1 MYLEKTIGQG
11 IFIKVFIGLMA
22 HKSTFSYYCKTNLF
36 SQSQYTVFYYSY
48 LYPRTE
54 YIMKYGAVRKF
65 YPRKLPKG
73 KEVKEQGNFSALPA
87 YGLFKLLS
95 RLRKSRFI
103 LRRLIDSPFI
113 QIHYISILFSF
124 M

>member
-1 MYLEKTIGQG
+1 
-11 IFIKVFIGLMA
+11 
-22 HKSTFSYYCKTNLF
+22 
-36 SQSQYTVFYYSY
+36 
-48 LYPRTE
+48 
-54 YIMKYGAVRKF
+54 MKYGAVRKF

-87 YGLFKLLS
+87 YDLFKLLS

-113 QIHYISILFSF
+113 QIHLHLHIVFVYVTLCNFS
-124 M
+124 